1 VRVQLNDAPSASAGG
16 PYSVDEGST
25 VTLTASG
32 TDPEGGALSYT
43 WDLDGNGTFE
53 TAGQSVSF
61 SPDDG
66 PSTPLVKVRVTDDVG
81 QTSTAQATVT
91 VANLAPTVTALAASP
106 PNGLTGQ
113 GVTFTGTATDPSTAD
128 TAAGFHLG
136 VRHQF
141 RPRRVRREPLRR
153 LVFALRGVH
162 RGCEGPGQGRRS
174 VGAVHVARRAPY
186 DADILPPLTAGA
198 FNLVQ
203 RGQVVPVK
211 PTIGCGGF
219 LGGLHPAISIRAGA
233 YDADVDPSD
242 PSYVVPGTSSS
253 ADTSGVMREAEG
265 QYMYNLGVPSN
276 ASTGQLYTVLIR
288 QFGGSA
294 PTLYAVL
301 KIRR

>member
-1 VRVQLNDAPSASAGG
+1 VRVQLNDEPSASAGG
-16 PYSVDEGST
+16 PYNVDEGST

-32 TDPEGGALSYT
+32 TDPEGGALSYA

-66 PSTPLVKVRVTDDVG
+66 PSTPVVKVRVTDDVG

-91 VANLAPTVTALAASP
+91 VANVAPTVTALAASP
-106 PNGLTGQ
+106 LNGLTGQ

-128 TAAGFHLG
+128 TAAGFTWAFDTGSGFGAFGANGFVASFSPCGAYTVDAKAWDKDGG
-136 VRHQF
+136 VSAAF
-141 RPRRVRREPLRR
+141 TSP
-153 LVFALRGVH
+153 
-162 RGCEGPGQGRRS
+162 
-174 VGAVHVARRAPY
+174 AVHVY
-186 DADILPPLTAGA
+186 NADILPPLTAGA

-211 PTIGCGGF
+211 LTIGCGGF

-233 YDADVDPSD
+233 FDADVDPSD
-242 PSYVVPGTSSS
+242 PSYVVAGTSSP
-253 ADTSGVMREAEG
+253 ADTSGVMREADG
-265 QYMYNLGVPSN
+265 QYTYNLGVPSN

-288 QFGGSA
+288 PFGGSA